1 MIGPLSSQLNAI
13 KWGEFK
19 LGDLFEKLDLK
30 FKKKIFNKQKDIS
43 KVQTSE
49 FDLPLVNAK
58 NGDNG
63 IMYYGRSSDFESA
76 EMTIDI
82 VNDGA
87 VSTANVYPQPLKTG
101 VLYNAYL
108 IKPKFTPTRETLL
121 FFTPCIYKAI
131 KLKFSY
137 ENKAS
142 WNKVKNELISLP
154 LKPTANTQTLKD
166 IDFDFMEKFIA
177 ELEQCRL
184 AELEQCRLAELEAY
198 LKATG
203 LENTTL
209 SSEEENALNVFN
221 NSGGGNT
228 PCGLTWQSFR
238 LGDLFEKLDLK
249 FKKKIFNKQKDI
261 SKVQTSEF
269 DLPLVNAKN
278 GDNGIM
284 YYGRSSDFES
294 AEMTIDIVND
304 GAVSTANVYPQPLK
318 TGVLYNAYL
327 IKPKFTPTRETLLF
341 FTPCIYKAIK
351 LKFSYENKASWNKV
365 KNELISL
372 PLKPTANTQTLED
385 VDFHFMRTLINAL
398 MKQIIQGVAQYCGAK
413 IQATKEIIS
422 QEMPTQKD
430 SLF

>member
-30 FKKKIFNKQKDIS
+30 FKKKTFNKQKDIS

-87 VSTANVYPQPLKTG
+87 VSTANVYPQLLKTG

-154 LKPTANTQTLKD
+154 LKPTANTQTLD
-166 IDFDFMEKFIA
+166 GIDFHFMEKFI
-177 ELEQCRL
+177 
-184 AELEQCRLAELEAY
+184 AELEAY

-203 LENTTL
+203 LSNTTL
-209 SSEEENALNVFN
+209 SNDEENALNVFN
-221 NSGGGNT
+221 NSIGGNT

-238 LGDLFEKLDLK
+238 LGDLFEIVGTKSLDSNAIDFTDTGINFVGRTFSNNGIQGKTPPKAFEPNKPFTITATVIGQYKYVKFQTEPYYCSQNINKLTPKIIIHQWNAKIAYYFITHIQKFVSLYDGQQSGYKLD
-249 FKKKIFNKQKDI
+249 DI
-261 SKVQTSEF
+261 
-269 DLPLVNAKN
+269 KN
-278 GDNGIM
+278 HI
-284 YYGRSSDFES
+284 
-294 AEMTIDIVND
+294 
-304 GAVSTANVYPQPLK
+304 
-318 TGVLYNAYL
+318 
-327 IKPKFTPTRETLLF
+327 
-341 FTPCIYKAIK
+341 
-351 LKFSYENKASWNKV
+351 
-365 KNELISL
+365 ISL
-372 PLKPTANTQTLED
+372 PTNQHGKI
-385 VDFHFMRTLINAL
+385 DFHFMRTFINAL
-398 MKQIIQGVAQYCGAK
+398 MKQTIQGVAEYCDAK
-413 IQATKEIIS
+413 IQATKEAIS
-422 QEMPTQKD
+422 QEAPTPKD

>member
-30 FKKKIFNKQKDIS
+30 FKKKTFNKQKDIS

-154 LKPTANTQTLKD
+154 LKPTAKTQTLKD

-184 AELEQCRLAELEAY
+184 AELQAY

-209 SSEEENALNVFN
+209 SSDEENALNVFN
-221 NSGGGNT
+221 NKNSGGGGGNT
-228 PCGLTWQSFR
+228 PCGLTWQSFKIV
-238 LGDLFEKLDLK
+238 DIFEVKNTRNILARDVVKDSGTTPYLCASKENNAVNSYINYNADFLDK
-249 FKKKIFNKQKDI
+249 GNCIFIGGKTFVVTYQQKDFYSNDSHNLALYLKDTH
-261 SKVQTSEF
+261 SKTKLNQ
-269 DLPLVNAKN
+269 
-278 GDNGIM
+278 
-284 YYGRSSDFES
+284 
-294 AEMTIDIVND
+294 
-304 GAVSTANVYPQPLK
+304 
-318 TGVLYNAYL
+318 
-327 IKPKFTPTRETLLF
+327 LF
-341 FTPCIYKAIK
+341 IITCIYKA
-351 LKFSYENKASWNKV
+351 LNNKYSWGDS
-365 KNELISL
+365 ISNTKIQNDSILL
-372 PLKPTANTQTLED
+372 PTNPHGKI
-385 VDFHFMRTLINAL
+385 DFDFMHTLINAL
-398 MKQIIQGVAQYCGAK
+398 MKQTIQGVVQYSGAK
-413 IQATKEIIS
+413 IQATKEVIS
-422 QEMPTQKD
+422 QETPVQKD

>member
-13 KWGEFK
+13 KWGE
-19 LGDLFEKLDLK
+19 
-30 FKKKIFNKQKDIS
+30 
-43 KVQTSE
+43 
-49 FDLPLVNAK
+49 
-58 NGDNG
+58 
-63 IMYYGRSSDFESA
+63 
-76 EMTIDI
+76 
-82 VNDGA
+82 
-87 VSTANVYPQPLKTG
+87 
-101 VLYNAYL
+101 
-108 IKPKFTPTRETLL
+108 
-121 FFTPCIYKAI
+121 
-131 KLKFSY
+131 
-137 ENKAS
+137 
-142 WNKVKNELISLP
+142 
-154 LKPTANTQTLKD
+154 
-166 IDFDFMEKFIA
+166 
-177 ELEQCRL
+177 
-184 AELEQCRLAELEAY
+184 
-198 LKATG
+198 
-203 LENTTL
+203 
-209 SSEEENALNVFN
+209 
-221 NSGGGNT
+221 
-228 PCGLTWQSFR
+228 FR

-372 PLKPTANTQTLED
+372 PLKPTANAQTLD
-385 VDFHFMRTLINAL
+385 DIDFDFMEKFIAELEQCRLAELEQCRLAELEAYLKATGLSNTTLSSDEENALNVFNGNHSGGGGNTPCGLTWQSFRLGDLFEIEKTLSFNKDALTQGQDYDYITRTSQNQGVLQTTGFVNAENLNPPFTWSLGLLQMDFFYRKKSWYAGQFMRKITPKAEIKNKINSRTAHYFTTLLNALKRPLLSVLVRDIDKTFREQKIQLPLKPTANAQSLNDIDFDFMRTFINAL
-398 MKQIIQGVAQYCGAK
+398 MKQTIQGVAQYCNAK
-413 IQATKEIIS
+413 IQATKEVIN
-422 QEMPTQKD
+422 QETPIQKD